1 LENQSGLKRPSVRI
15 GDEIDMLKIRM
26 LYRGNQICGASD
38 TAWVE
43 TAAAKESIADFRN
56 LKKYIT
62 KLKEKYKNK
71 KHF

>member
-1 LENQSGLKRPSVRI
+1 MYAPAAL
-15 GDEIDMLKIRM
+15 
-26 LYRGNQICGASD
+26 SD

-43 TAAAKESIADFRN
+43 TASATDIIADFRN